1 MIGKEGDTDKAEE
14 LFAKMDKNSDGMVS
28 QDEFI
33 AIIQQDK
40 SLLGVLEGKAWL
52 VLLEIATFGSW
63 RRRKYQSKN
72 NIVFKI

>member
-1 MIGKEGDTDKAEE
+1 MYEMIGKEGDTDKAEE

-40 SLLGVLEGKAWL
+40 SLLGVLEGKA
-52 VLLEIATFGSW
+52 
-63 RRRKYQSKN
+63 
-72 NIVFKI
+72 